1 MRKTKNQ
8 LYNQIKDL
16 KTKKEFDE
24 EINKIQKE
32 SDNLLDE
39 DIAALLIVDEL
50 GRNKQN
56 ICTISELKPSEEC
69 TIYATITNIKNT
81 RTFSR
86 KNGSSGRVV
95 NLEITD
101 DTGSCGLAL
110 WDKDTELVKN
120 KTIQKGTKIKIING
134 YIKDGFNGVEINVGK
149 WGMLETDPENMPELK
164 NEQTKKTNGI
174 TGKLVEIE
182 PTRAFFKDNGEFG
195 FVANIKIKN
204 KEKTQLIALWNEKV
218 KEIQNFKIGDKI
230 EITDIDTRQKNG
242 REELHLNGNGTIKK
256 I

>member
-1 MRKTKNQ
+1 MQKTKNE

-16 KTKKEFDE
+16 KTKKEFNE
-24 EINKIQKE
+24 EINKIKKE
-32 SDNLLDE
+32 TDNLFDE
-39 DIAALLIVDEL
+39 DVSALLIIDEL

-56 ICTISELKPSEEC
+56 ICKISELKQGEEY
-69 TIYATITNIKNT
+69 TVYGTITNIKNT

-86 KNGSSGRVV
+86 KNGSSGRVA
-95 NLEITD
+95 NLELSD

-120 KTIQKGTKIKIING
+120 KTIQKDTKLKIING
-134 YIKDGFNGVEINVGK
+134 YIKDGFNGLEINVGK
-149 WGMLETDPENMPELK
+149 WSLIETNPENTPEMNDIK
-164 NEQTKKTNGI
+164 TKKTNEI
-174 TGKLVEIE
+174 TGELVEIE
-182 PTRAFFKDNGEFG
+182 PTKAFFKDNGEFG

-204 KEKTQLIALWNEKV
+204 KDGTQLLSLWNEKV
-218 KEIQNFKIGDKI
+218 KEIQNFKIGDKL

-242 REELHLNGNGTIKK
+242 KQEYHLNGNGDIKK

>member
-1 MRKTKNQ
+1 MEKTKNQ
-8 LYNQIKDL
+8 LYTQIKDL

-39 DIAALLIVDEL
+39 DVAALLVIDEL
-50 GRNKQN
+50 GRNN
-56 ICTISELKPSEEC
+56 ETICKLSELKPGEDC
-69 TIYATITNIKNT
+69 TVFGTIANIRNT

-86 KNGSSGRVV
+86 KNGSSGRVA
-95 NLEITD
+95 NLELAD
-101 DTGSCGLAL
+101 ETGTCGLAL

-134 YIKDGFNGVEINVGK
+134 YIKDGFNGIEINVGK
-149 WGMLETDPENMPELK
+149 WSLIETDHKNMP
-164 NEQTKKTNGI
+164 KTNNKEKIKSNSI
-174 TGKLVEIE
+174 TGELIEIE

-204 KEKTQLIALWNEKV
+204 EKETKQIALWNEKV
-218 KEIQNFKIGDKI
+218 KEIQNFKTGDKL
-230 EITDIDTRQKNG
+230 EITNFDTRQKNG
-242 REELHLNGNGTIKK
+242 KEEHHLNGSGSIKK
-256 I
+256 L

>member
-1 MRKTKNQ
+1 MQRTKTQ

-16 KTKKEFDE
+16 KTKKQFNE
-24 EINKIQKE
+24 EIKKLQKE
-32 SDNLLDE
+32 YDTLLDE
-39 DIAALLIVDEL
+39 DTAALLIVDEL

-56 ICTISELKPSEEC
+56 ICTISELKTGEEC
-69 TIYATITNIKNT
+69 TVYATIINIKNT

-86 KNGSSGRVV
+86 KNGSSGRVA

-110 WDKDTELVKN
+110 WDKDTELAKN
-120 KTIQKGTKIKIING
+120 KKIQKGTKIKIING
-134 YIKDGFNGVEINVGK
+134 YIKDGFNGVEINIGK
-149 WGMLETDPENMPELK
+149 WGMLETDPENMPEQK
-164 NEQTKKTNGI
+164 NNQTKKTNGI
-174 TGKLVEIE
+174 SGELVEIE

-204 KEKTQLIALWNEKV
+204 KEKTQLIALWDEKV
-218 KEIQNFKIGDKI
+218 KEIQNFKIGDKL
-230 EITDIDTRQKNG
+230 EITDVDTRKKNG
-242 REELHLNGNGTIKK
+242 REELHLNGAGNIKK